1 MKIQIEQV
9 ISVATQVLLRQ
20 GFDEK
25 VANGCVKNI
34 IEAELAGKKT
44 HGIIRCLHLK
54 SWVDK
59 GKSELSSTKLKV
71 IKKSANHLYLNGNKL
86 PGFYVIDKSLD
97 ISLKEAKKSK
107 IFMTG
112 IKNVGIT
119 GYIGDYA
126 RRATEKNLIYI
137 GFHNSQGGLVPYG
150 AIKDTWGTNPLTFG
164 FPSGDLPVI
173 FDSASS
179 KITWGELM
187 LARKL
192 EKKLPYDVAVDEDGN
207 VTDDPNKAVALLPF
221 FGRKGS
227 GFAMVVEMLAG
238 VLTGSGVGNSIPGG
252 WGSFY
257 ILIDP
262 TMFRSLKDFKKDV
275 DTAIKE
281 LKSLHKAK
289 GVKEI
294 FFPGEHSGKLRQK
307 NLKQGWIEVDDK
319 LWKEVVELAD

>member
-150 AIKDTWGTNPLTFG
+150 AIKYTWGTNPLTLG
-164 FPSGDLPVI
+164 FPS
-173 FDSASS
+173 
-179 KITWGELM
+179 
-187 LARKL
+187 
-192 EKKLPYDVAVDEDGN
+192 
-207 VTDDPNKAVALLPF
+207 
-221 FGRKGS
+221 
-227 GFAMVVEMLAG
+227 
-238 VLTGSGVGNSIPGG
+238 
-252 WGSFY
+252 
-257 ILIDP
+257 
-262 TMFRSLKDFKKDV
+262 
-275 DTAIKE
+275 
-281 LKSLHKAK
+281 
-289 GVKEI
+289 
-294 FFPGEHSGKLRQK
+294 
-307 NLKQGWIEVDDK
+307 
-319 LWKEVVELAD
+319 